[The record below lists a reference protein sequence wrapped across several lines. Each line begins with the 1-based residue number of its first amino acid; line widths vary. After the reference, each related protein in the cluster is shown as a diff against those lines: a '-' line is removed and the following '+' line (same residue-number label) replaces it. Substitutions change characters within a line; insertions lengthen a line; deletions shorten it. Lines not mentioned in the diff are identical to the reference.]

1 MIKKLD
7 NFRWKPM
14 NVTHLG
20 CIKGCL
26 NYLDLDVTDAWL
38 FGAIGHG
45 FILNIATVGL

>member
-1 MIKKLD
+1 MKKQLE
-7 NFRWKPM
+7 NLRWKPM

-38 FGAIGHG
+38 FGATGHA
-45 FILNIATVGL
+45 FIINMCLDMV